1 MRTIPTTRGEADGRN
16 TDDLSNHLSR
26 LFWIFIRL
34 HVNGTLERRTY
45 LERFETKPRTFQR
58 DLRQLREIG
67 AHAGFVISNV
77 RAGRVHL
84 DKRSPQFAW
93 LHESSGKSVDLL
105 RRIAEA
111 FGGPVRSEIAGAL
124 GDLPGS
130 AEVSFLQIRTP
141 RPAADGVITS
151 VFDSLKRAATN
162 HARMTFTYTAA
173 KGRRSERTV
182 EPYHVV
188 VRDGRYY
195 LVAFD
200 LDRRDWRH
208 FALDAISGAFRPSG
222 TFVPRAVPASF
233 LVDQAVGWI
242 QGKDDVAITIA
253 ISPVVAAAVTASE
266 WQPGQQITRL
276 DDGSLRLTL
285 QFRDLAEGVRWAFR
299 FGPEATVIAPEPA
312 VRLAVQMLETMLAA
326 YRQTAKI
333 VPISS
338 HQQPKAQRATNSS
351 GVNPA

>member
-1 MRTIPTTRGEADGRN
+1 MRTIRKARVDEDDRN
-16 TDDLSNHLSR
+16 TDDLSDHLSR
-26 LFWIFIRL
+26 LFWIFVRL
-34 HVNGTLERRTY
+34 HVSGTLEKRAY
-45 LERFETKPRTFQR
+45 FERFETAPRTFQR

-67 AHAGFVISNV
+67 LQAGFVISNV

-93 LHESSGKSVDLL
+93 LHESSRKSADLL

-111 FGGPVRSEIAGAL
+111 FGGPVRAEIAGAL
-124 GDLPGS
+124 GDLPAS
-130 AEVSFLQIRTP
+130 SEVSFLQIRTP
-141 RPAADGVITS
+141 RPVAESVITS
-151 VFDSLKRAATN
+151 VFDTLKRAATA
-162 HARMTFTYTAA
+162 HARMTFTYTTAS
-173 KGRRSERTV
+173 GRRSERTV

-188 VRDGRYY
+188 VREGRYY

-222 TFVPRAVPASF
+222 SFVPRAVPASY
-233 LVDQAVGWI
+233 LADQAVGWI

-253 ISPVVAAAVTASE
+253 ISPAIAAAVSASA
-266 WQPGQQITRL
+266 WQPGQQITPL
-276 DDGSLRLTL
+276 ADGSLHITL
-285 QFRDLAEGVRWAFR
+285 AFRDIAEGVRFALR

-312 VRLAVQMLETMLAA
+312 VRLAVEMLDAMLAA
-326 YRQTAKI
+326 QRQAAKI
-333 VPISS
+333 VPISI
-338 HQQPKAQRATNSS
+338 QEPKPQRSANSS